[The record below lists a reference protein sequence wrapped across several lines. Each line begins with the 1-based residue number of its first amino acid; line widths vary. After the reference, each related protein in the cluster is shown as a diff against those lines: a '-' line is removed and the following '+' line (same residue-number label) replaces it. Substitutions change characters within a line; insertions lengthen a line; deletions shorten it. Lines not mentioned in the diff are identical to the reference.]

1 MDLVVNFLIFLLK
14 YISIFIFFFFLGR
27 TLVILFNIKNLKN
40 INIDYLKIFNL
51 PINLFYPIL
60 GVILFG
66 NILFI
71 VNFIFPIGNNFLI
84 FLVFSIQLLN
94 FMKKFNFN
102 IENDFKYFI
111 FTYIFI
117 NLILLITSFNI
128 SFHYDAGFYH
138 LNHQNWLRNS
148 NIIFG
153 FVNIYWPYGI
163 GSIYEYISAALWFD
177 RTFILLHFV
186 NLIFIWF
193 FYSFL
198 TYNLIKSKISFYKYS
213 SLFILIFAILDNFG
227 VDGGRNGY
235 IYIQGVG
242 KQDITLG
249 ILFYVLS
256 IFLINLISKTRFD
269 KNELYFLLITS
280 LFLFQIKVSSV
291 IIFFLLIIYI
301 VKVKQNN
308 LQSYFELIKL
318 SSPFIVIGLLWILK
332 TYITTGCFI
341 FPLTITCINN
351 FEWYLIGST
360 EAFEYITTSFSNS
373 YIIGQSFLIW
383 VETLLSYQIKRTVIL
398 NFIYSVCFLVVLKV
412 VFFKRYKYSRQTLL
426 FSTLFAIL
434 NITYLIFFGPEPRY
448 FIGTGLFIVS
458 IISFNISDIR
468 LKLSNNFLYLII
480 FLALFSLPR
489 LDSYKS
495 FNLSSIP
502 TVPLQTTEYLNIDEL
517 WVYPKEGDKCW
528 INLYCTLNK
537 DKISID
543 ESNFYKKV
551 YLNQ

>member
-102 IENDFKYFI
+102 NENDFKYFI

-249 ILFYVLS
+249 ILFYVIS

-291 IIFFLLIIYI
+291 IIFFLLIIYL

-318 SSPFIVIGLLWILK
+318 SSPFIVIGLLWVLK

-351 FEWYLIGST
+351 FDWYLIGST
-360 EAFEYITTSFSNS
+360 QAFEYITTSFSNS
-373 YIIGQSFLIW
+373 YIIGQPFLTW

-412 VFFKRYKYSRQTLL
+412 VFFKRNKYPRQTLL
-426 FSTLFAIL
+426 FSILFGIL
-434 NITYLIFFGPEPRY
+434 SITYLIFFGPEPRY

-458 IISFNISDIR
+458 FISFNISDIR

-480 FLALFSLPR
+480 FLALLSLPR
-489 LDSYKS
+489 LESFKS

-517 WVYPKEGDKCW
+517 WVYPKQGDKCW

-537 DKISID
+537 DKIFID

>member
-1 MDLVVNFLIFLLK
+1 M
-14 YISIFIFFFFLGR
+14 
-27 TLVILFNIKNLKN
+27 
-40 INIDYLKIFNL
+40 
-51 PINLFYPIL
+51 
-60 GVILFG
+60 
-66 NILFI
+66 
-71 VNFIFPIGNNFLI
+71 
-84 FLVFSIQLLN
+84 
-94 FMKKFNFN
+94 
-102 IENDFKYFI
+102 
-111 FTYIFI
+111 
-117 NLILLITSFNI
+117 
-128 SFHYDAGFYH
+128 
-138 LNHQNWLRNS
+138 
-148 NIIFG
+148 
-153 FVNIYWPYGI
+153 
-163 GSIYEYISAALWFD
+163 
-177 RTFILLHFV
+177 
-186 NLIFIWF
+186 
-193 FYSFL
+193 
-198 TYNLIKSKISFYKYS
+198 IKSKISFYKYS

-249 ILFYVLS
+249 ILFYVIS

-291 IIFFLLIIYI
+291 IIFFLLIIYL

-318 SSPFIVIGLLWILK
+318 SSPFIVIGLLWVLK

-351 FEWYLIGST
+351 FDWYLIGST
-360 EAFEYITTSFSNS
+360 QAFEYITTSFSNS
-373 YIIGQSFLIW
+373 YIIGQPFLTW

-412 VFFKRYKYSRQTLL
+412 VFFKRNKYPRQTLL
-426 FSTLFAIL
+426 FSILFGIL
-434 NITYLIFFGPEPRY
+434 SINYLIFFGPEPRY

-458 IISFNISDIR
+458 FISFNISDIR

-517 WVYPKEGDKCW
+517 WVYPKQGDKCW

-537 DKISID
+537 DKIFID

>member
-1 MDLVVNFLIFLLK
+1 MDLVANFLFFLIK
-14 YISIFIFFFFLGR
+14 YFLFFMFFFFLGR

-40 INIDYLKIFNL
+40 INIDNLRIFNL
-51 PINLFYPIL
+51 PMNLFYPIL
-60 GVILFG
+60 GLILFG

-71 VNFIFPIGNNFLI
+71 LNFIFPINNNSLI
-84 FLVFSIQLLN
+84 FFVFSIQLLN
-94 FMKKFNFN
+94 FMKKFKFN

-117 NLILLITSFNI
+117 NLVLLVTSFNI

-242 KQDITLG
+242 KQDITLA

-291 IIFFLLIIYI
+291 IIFFLLIIYL

-308 LQSYFELIKL
+308 FQSYFELIKL
-318 SSPFIVIGLLWILK
+318 SSPFIGIGLLWILK

-351 FEWYLIGST
+351 FEWYVAGST

-373 YIIGQSFLIW
+373 YIIGEPFFTW

-398 NFIYSVCFLVVLKV
+398 NFIYSICFLIFLKV
-412 VFFKRYKYSRQTLL
+412 VFFKRNKYPRQIFL
-426 FSTLFAIL
+426 FSILFAVL
-434 NITYLIFFGPEPRY
+434 
-448 FIGTGLFIVS
+448 V
-458 IISFNISDIR
+458 
-468 LKLSNNFLYLII
+468 
-480 FLALFSLPR
+480 FS
-489 LDSYKS
+489 K
-495 FNLSSIP
+495 
-502 TVPLQTTEYLNIDEL
+502 
-517 WVYPKEGDKCW
+517 
-528 INLYCTLNK
+528 
-537 DKISID
+537 
-543 ESNFYKKV
+543 FYV
-551 YLNQ
+551 I

>member
-102 IENDFKYFI
+102 NENDFKYFI

-249 ILFYVLS
+249 ILFYVIS

-291 IIFFLLIIYI
+291 IIFFY
-301 VKVKQNN
+301 
-308 LQSYFELIKL
+308 
-318 SSPFIVIGLLWILK
+318 
-332 TYITTGCFI
+332 
-341 FPLTITCINN
+341 
-351 FEWYLIGST
+351 
-360 EAFEYITTSFSNS
+360 
-373 YIIGQSFLIW
+373 
-383 VETLLSYQIKRTVIL
+383 
-398 NFIYSVCFLVVLKV
+398 
-412 VFFKRYKYSRQTLL
+412 
-426 FSTLFAIL
+426 
-434 NITYLIFFGPEPRY
+434 
-448 FIGTGLFIVS
+448 
-458 IISFNISDIR
+458 
-468 LKLSNNFLYLII
+468 
-480 FLALFSLPR
+480 
-489 LDSYKS
+489 
-495 FNLSSIP
+495 
-502 TVPLQTTEYLNIDEL
+502 
-517 WVYPKEGDKCW
+517 
-528 INLYCTLNK
+528 
-537 DKISID
+537 
-543 ESNFYKKV
+543 
-551 YLNQ
+551 